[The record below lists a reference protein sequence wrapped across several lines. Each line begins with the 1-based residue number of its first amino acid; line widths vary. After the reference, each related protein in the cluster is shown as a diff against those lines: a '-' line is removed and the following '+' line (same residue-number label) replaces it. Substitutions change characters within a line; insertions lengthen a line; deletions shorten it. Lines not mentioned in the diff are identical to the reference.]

1 MPKPPISYCLQLH
14 TLPPYPQFPFQS
26 HLGNLPQLPVRNSWA
41 HLWLMWQFLHS
52 LREES
57 ELCVLPNP
65 IPRAWWS
72 TQSTVIPWYVQGVG
86 SRITPTQIA
95 KFKNAQVLYIILCS
109 MHIVLDTL
117 HQLYN
122 TPHTDYS
129 VNAMQTVITLC
140 CLVNNDKTRKSIRA
154 QCSFVLLL
162 WILSILDV
170 KPQSWRTNCTPSVF
184 TT

>member
-1 MPKPPISYCLQLH
+1 MCAPQPYSQGMMIYTKYSDPLICTGCWLQD
-14 TLPPYPQFPFQS
+14 P
-26 HLGNLPQLPVRNSWA
+26 
-41 HLWLMWQFLHS
+41 
-52 LREES
+52 
-57 ELCVLPNP
+57 
-65 IPRAWWS
+65 
-72 TQSTVIPWYVQGVG
+72 
-86 SRITPTQIA
+86 PTQIA

-162 WILSILDV
+162 
-170 KPQSWRTNCTPSVF
+170 
-184 TT
+184 